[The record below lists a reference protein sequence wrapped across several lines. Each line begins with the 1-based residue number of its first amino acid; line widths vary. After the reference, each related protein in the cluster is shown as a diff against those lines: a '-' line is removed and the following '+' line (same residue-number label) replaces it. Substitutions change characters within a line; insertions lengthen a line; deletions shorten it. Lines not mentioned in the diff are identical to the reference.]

1 MKKKN
6 LPVLLYIRKGYLVSS
21 KIKIL
26 KTGSNPSPHFSLFF
40 CDQNVILHDG
50 LITSIL
56 DYYIKKQVINIEN
69 LALVLQVG
77 IWACALPVFAK
88 AEHVCATPMK
98 LVDRKKKRK
107 RKTRTHIVCYITINP
122 NTSLTPILRAVLAS
136 FGIISILTRVYW
148 RVVPEFVSYKYTHAL

>member
-1 MKKKN
+1 MNWWKKN

-98 LVDRKKKRK
+98 LVDRKKKK
-107 RKTRTHIVCYITINP
+107 NTHTYSMLHYNESKHLINTNSAGCP
-122 NTSLTPILRAVLAS
+122 CFFRHHQHINTCLLKGR
-136 FGIISILTRVYW
+136 TRVC
-148 RVVPEFVSYKYTHAL
+148 EL